1 MRIAVISDI
10 HGNLEAL
17 TNVLV
22 DIDKCHIDRIV
33 NLGDNIGYG
42 PDPEKVIQCIQK
54 RQIPGIMGNHELAI
68 LEPDLRFQFNP
79 NARKSLEIT
88 ETMLSA
94 KSREFIQR
102 LKKSLVVYG
111 CRFVHGFP
119 PDSPTTYL
127 FQADRTTLGLTFD
140 ASRESLCFTG
150 HTHRPEIIM
159 TTGDEIYRK
168 KLGRKVFRIDP
179 ANKYIINVGSV
190 GQPRDG
196 DKSAKYIIWDARE
209 QTIEMRYVVYDIA
222 TTIQKIIVRGLPR
235 QHADRLWCS
244 K

>member
-1 MRIAVISDI
+1 MRIAVISDT

-17 TNVLV
+17 TSVLA
-22 DIDKCHIDRIV
+22 DIDKCHIDQIV

-42 PDPEKVIQCIQK
+42 PDPEKVIQCIQE

-68 LEPDLRFQFNP
+68 LEPALRFQFNP
-79 NARKSLEIT
+79 NARKSLVIT
-88 ETMLSA
+88 ESMLSV
-94 KSREFIQR
+94 KSKEFIQK
-102 LKKSLVVYG
+102 LKKSLVVHG

-127 FQADRTTLGLTFD
+127 FQVDRTTLGLTLD
-140 ASRESLCFTG
+140 SSEESLCFTG

-159 TTGDEIYRK
+159 AKGDEIFRK
-168 KLGRKVFRIDP
+168 RLDRKIFKIAP
-179 ANKYIINVGSV
+179 AHKYIINVGSV

-196 DKSAKYIIWDARE
+196 DKAAKYIIWDAGA
-209 QTIEMRYVVYDIA
+209 QTIEMRYVSYDIA
-222 TTIQKIIVRGLPR
+222 TTTQKIITLGLPR
-235 QHADRLWCS
+235 QHAYRLWCS